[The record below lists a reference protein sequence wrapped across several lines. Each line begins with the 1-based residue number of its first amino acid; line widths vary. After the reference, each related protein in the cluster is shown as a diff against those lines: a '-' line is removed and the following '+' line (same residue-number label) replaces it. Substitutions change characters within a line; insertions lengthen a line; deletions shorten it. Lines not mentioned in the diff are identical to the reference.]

1 MQDDFNRFIRRSIRQ
16 AQCNYEDIFAD
27 GACGCGMTMGDS
39 DNEKN
44 CGCPMTMGDSDN
56 EKNCGCG
63 MTMGDSDNEKN
74 CGCGMTMGDMEN
86 TNSRGCRHKNKPGC
100 EKNVPVMAFVEM
112 QTFGRMYNEAE
123 GLCRGTLFPALDKP
137 FTGRG
142 VCR

>member
-44 CGCPMTMGDSDN
+44 CGC
-56 EKNCGCG
+56 
-63 MTMGDSDNEKN
+63 
-74 CGCGMTMGDMEN
+74 GMTMGDMEN
-86 TNSRGCRHKNKPGC
+86 TNSCGCRNKNKPGC

>member
-27 GACGCGMTMGDS
+27 GACGCGMTMGGS

-44 CGCPMTMGDSDN
+44 CGCPMTMGD
-56 EKNCGCG
+56 
-63 MTMGDSDNEKN
+63 
-74 CGCGMTMGDMEN
+74 MEN
-86 TNSRGCRHKNKPGC
+86 TNSCGCRNKNKPGC